1 MSTGLYTKGRYKEQ
15 RSALV
20 AAIPHTFPVMTG
32 YLVLGLAYGVLMQIN
47 GYGAFWSV
55 LMSLV
60 AFCGSM
66 QYAAITLMASA
77 FNPLQAL
84 LLSLTVN
91 ARHLFYGLSMLEKY
105 RGLGKTKLFLI
116 FALSDE
122 TFSISSSVLP
132 PTSINRKYFY
142 FWISFLDYTYWGFGT
157 LLGAMLGKLITFN
170 TTGLDFVLTALFV
183 VLFLEQ
189 IKTKMNFVS
198 GFIGILCTVGCLILF
213 GPDQFVIPSMML
225 ILFVL
230 MVGRKRLCC

>member
-1 MSTGLYTKGRYKEQ
+1 MTKQIYANHRTAFF
-15 RSALV
+15 SAF
-20 AAIPHTFPVMTG
+20 PHTLPVMTG
-32 YLVLGLAYGVLMQIN
+32 YLTLGVAYGVLMQIN

-66 QYAAITLMASA
+66 QYAAISLLTSV

-105 RGLGKTKLFLI
+105 QGLGKTRIFLI
-116 FALSDE
+116 FSLSDE

-132 PTSINRKYFY
+132 PASVSRKAFY
-142 FWISFLDYTYWGFGT
+142 FWISFLDYFYWALGT
-157 LLGAMLGKLITFN
+157 LLGALLGSLIAFN
-170 TTGLDFVLTALFV
+170 TTGLDFALTALFV

-189 IKTKMNFVS
+189 IKSLTNFKS
-198 GFIGILCTVGCLILF
+198 GLVGIFCTLLCLVLF
-213 GPDQFVIPSMML
+213 GADRFVIPSMLL
-225 ILFVL
+225 IISAL
-230 MVGRKRLCC
+230 MIWRKRVCI

>member
-1 MSTGLYTKGRYKEQ
+1 MAKHIYSSHRAAFL
-15 RSALV
+15 SAF
-20 AAIPHTFPVMTG
+20 PHTIPVLTG
-32 YLVLGLAYGVLMQIN
+32 YLTMGVAYGVLMQIN

-66 QYAAITLMASA
+66 QYAAISLLTSA

-105 RGLGKTKLFLI
+105 QGLKKTRLFLI
-116 FALSDE
+116 FSLSDE

-132 PTSINRKYFY
+132 PASINRKFFY
-142 FWISFLDYTYWGFGT
+142 FWISFLDYFYWALGT
-157 LLGAMLGKLITFN
+157 LLGALLGSLITFN
-170 TTGLDFVLTALFV
+170 TAGLDFVLTALFV

-189 IKTKMNFVS
+189 IKTRTNLKS
-198 GFIGILCTVGCLILF
+198 GLVGILSTILCLILL
-213 GPDQFVIPSMML
+213 GANQFVIPAMIL
-225 ILFVL
+225 IVVL
-230 MVGRKRLCC
+230 LMIWRKRVCI

>member
-1 MSTGLYTKGRYKEQ
+1 MAKHIDSIHRAAFL
-15 RSALV
+15 SAF
-20 AAIPHTFPVMTG
+20 PHTIPVLTG
-32 YLVLGLAYGVLMQIN
+32 YLTMGIAYGVLMQIN

-66 QYAAITLMASA
+66 QYAAISLLTSA

-105 RGLGKTKLFLI
+105 QGLKKTRLFLI
-116 FALSDE
+116 FSLSDE

-132 PTSINRKYFY
+132 PDSINRKFFY
-142 FWISFLDYTYWGFGT
+142 FWISFLDYFYWALGT
-157 LLGAMLGKLITFN
+157 LLGALLGSLITFN
-170 TTGLDFVLTALFV
+170 TAGLDFVLTALFV

-189 IKTKMNFVS
+189 IKTRTNLKS
-198 GFIGILCTVGCLILF
+198 GLVGILSAILCLILL
-213 GPDQFVIPSMML
+213 GANQFVIPAMIL
-225 ILFVL
+225 IVVL
-230 MVGRKRLCC
+230 LMIWRKRVCI

>member
-1 MSTGLYTKGRYKEQ
+1 MSNNRFANH
-15 RSALV
+15 RSALT
-20 AAIPHTFPVMTG
+20 AAFPHTLPVMTG
-32 YLVLGLAYGVLMQIN
+32 YLVLGLAYGVLMQLN

-66 QYAAITLMASA
+66 QYAAITLLASA

-91 ARHLFYGLSMLEKY
+91 ARHLFYGISMLEKY
-105 RGLGKTKLFLI
+105 GGLGKTKLFLI

-122 TFSISSSVLP
+122 TFSISSSVSP
-132 PTSINRKYFY
+132 PASINRKYFY

-157 LLGAMLGKLITFN
+157 FLGAMLGKLITFN

-189 IKTKMNFVS
+189 IKTKINIMS
-198 GFIGILCTVGCLILF
+198 GLIGILCTGICLFLF
-213 GPDQFVIPSMML
+213 GPDQFVIPSMIL

-230 MVGRKRLCC
+230 MTGRRKLCC

>member
-1 MSTGLYTKGRYKEQ
+1 MTKNIYAKHRAAFL
-15 RSALV
+15 SAF
-20 AAIPHTFPVMTG
+20 PHTLPVMTG
-32 YLVLGLAYGVLMQIN
+32 YLTLGLAYGVLMQIN

-66 QYAAITLMASA
+66 QYAAIPLLTSA

-105 RGLGKTKLFLI
+105 QGLGKTRFFLI
-116 FALSDE
+116 FSLSDE

-132 PTSINRKYFY
+132 PASVSRKFFY
-142 FWISFLDYTYWGFGT
+142 FWISFLDYFYWALGT
-157 LLGAMLGKLITFN
+157 LLGALLGSLITFN
-170 TTGLDFVLTALFV
+170 TTGLDFALTALFV

-189 IKTKMNFVS
+189 IKSLTNFKS
-198 GFIGILCTVGCLILF
+198 GLVGISCTLLCLVLF
-213 GPDQFVIPSMML
+213 GADRFVIPSMLL
-225 ILFVL
+225 ILMAL
-230 MVGRKRLCC
+230 MIWRKRICI

>member
-1 MSTGLYTKGRYKEQ
+1 MSKNRYMEH
-15 RSALV
+15 RSALM
-20 AAIPHTFPVMTG
+20 AAFPHTIPVMTG
-32 YLVLGLAYGVLMQIN
+32 YLVLGLAYGVLMQLN

-66 QYAAITLMASA
+66 QYAAITLLTST

-105 RGLGKTKLFLI
+105 RGLGKTRIFLI

-132 PTSINRKYFY
+132 PASINRKYFY
-142 FWISFLDYTYWGFGT
+142 FWISFLDYAYWSFGT
-157 LLGAMLGKLITFN
+157 LLGSMLGRLITFD

-183 VLFLEQ
+183 VLFLDQ
-189 IKTKMNFVS
+189 IKTKVNLVS
-198 GFIGILCTVGCLILF
+198 GLIGIFCTLVCLILF
-213 GPDQFVIPSMML
+213 GPNQFVIPSMVL

-230 MVGRKRLCC
+230 MIGRKRLCC